1 MGMEME
7 MGLWVELRTPM
18 QIQNPPPRV
27 VCLLLLR
34 LWCPDYLHRG
44 TWALFVYL
52 FAGWPA
58 SPLILT
64 SRSTDFYGPHDMERC
79 NMLKATRSACFGH
92 AAQIFHMDKLF
103 PLLLLWFSTISH
115 FLLPIRGSKLCGTL
129 KLAEIKAGWVETLV
143 LVLGSYR
150 EVKKKYM
157 FFDFLS

>member
-1 MGMEME
+1 MGME

-103 PLLLLWFSTISH
+103 PLCSFDFQQFPISCFQFAGQNFAAH
-115 FLLPIRGSKLCGTL
+115 WSWLKSKLG
-129 KLAEIKAGWVETLV
+129 G
-143 LVLGSYR
+143 
-150 EVKKKYM
+150 
-157 FFDFLS
+157 